1 MPKMSKYS
9 TEDEPDESWG
19 PTYNQLPSGTRIYI
33 GIDPGQ
39 AGGIVGIQLA
49 ESYSGIV
56 ENIYFDPMPDTERNV
71 WELLDG
77 YRGSIA
83 IIEKVHSMPKQGV
96 ASSFSFGMGYGGLR
110 MALIAAGIP
119 FEEIT
124 PQKWQKALGVVP
136 AKKTESKSDF
146 KNRLL
151 AMAQQLYPQLPIW
164 KEPRSKGK
172 QLAIC
177 DALLIARYCQLKCE
191 GRL

>member
-1 MPKMSKYS
+1 MPKLSKGYISNQGLVDNKPS
-9 TEDEPDESWG
+9 T
-19 PTYNQLPSGTRIYI
+19 LYI

-39 AGGIVGIQLA
+39 KGGLVSFECGNVD
-49 ESYSGIV
+49 Y
-56 ENIYFDPMPDTERNV
+56 DHMPDTERSI
-71 WELLDG
+71 WEWFDN
-77 YRGSIA
+77 YSNYKDYA
-83 IIEKVHSMPKQGV
+83 FAVIEKVHSMPSQ
-96 ASSFSFGMGYGGLR
+96 SSQSGFTFGMGYGGLR

-119 FEEIT
+119 FEEVT

-136 AKKTESKSDF
+136 IKKTESKSDF

-191 GRL
+191 GKL